1 MDLKQQKTF
10 CRENYVYDTVYRIKR
25 HFEYSQKHQCDNVS
39 PQPAHHLV
47 YQKDTT
53 VASYQKV
60 FESETSDK
68 SYKYCTILTS
78 DPWGEYIKDPFNK
91 DKTKAYLGHT
101 ALE

>member
-1 MDLKQQKTF
+1 MSKILSIALKDILK
-10 CRENYVYDTVYRIKR
+10 
-25 HFEYSQKHQCDNVS
+25 YSQNHQCDDMS
-39 PQPAHHLV
+39 PRSAHHLV
-47 YQKDTT
+47 HQKDTT

-60 FESETSDK
+60 FESETRDK